1 MAIALGVASG
11 AFRVAAEENDFT
23 YQSLTNLGPC
33 ASSRVLLMNNDT
45 NPTCPIQGQGYYD
58 TSNTVAVGQTY
69 WWHDDTPITEEYQ
82 PGWHVNLD
90 VNLLDGIRHIL
101 YQRREEGSPPVKL
114 WELVNCRAGS
124 AAVKYPAEWGVPGFN
139 YLPWSSTCLPINSG
153 YCDGKIPDAWDDSLE
168 IGPNSNGVR
177 QVATVV
183 MRASTDSVIYSPVYE
198 DGIGEIYFDVVN
210 QNVYAR
216 NSHIAVEIATSLKN
230 DLDEDTDASGGDFEG
245 EEDTSKYEWVRYPCD
260 VFSVEGGQTES
271 VFVGVEEVKVSVTA
285 GLNKQFYRVRVKVN
299 YLDDIRFR
307 IVRTRVDSSAGTHS
321 VTHEKLYDYGDL
333 MLVDNIIVSYPT
345 PKAVLSPTG
354 IDSEGERFA
363 NIGKVGAFTEPML
376 SKGLD
381 TAKARMTYTAETNDL
396 PPFIDWKATVTNSDF
411 VWRWNYLNQAHGPW
425 TTNKMSLAEN
435 GTELVADTPI
445 SVTNRIGDIEYYY
458 VADVAGS
465 QYKFFDF
472 ANDTQIPMP
481 AAEGASSKVR
491 YPDTSTGASNYWS
504 RIREGVSPWQEMHLE
519 AFVIT
524 NAQKVLVATN
534 NWTMELIDDHMWR
547 GFVHTPTNYAGC
559 VANIR
564 FVGKNMWE
572 SNGVKPSVSS
582 KTWYFPIGE
591 ITEIPMGGVAIESLP
606 EGGQEQDIVLDATS
620 GYLIFEFN
628 DKSGAFTLNR
638 AEYQDFNKWTPT
650 AGQEENKYIGN
661 YVNTSYVGRAKQ
673 EFTLD
678 VGNWPMSRSSSA
690 YWWENFDAM
699 AGNKDY
705 PFGVPFGLNRQT
717 PNGWVASHGMFING
731 MFSLS
736 TNKTTYGMALQMQGR
751 GLGTM
756 SLIDPADVPQGIGT
770 VSFTARLAQYLEFGD
785 FFYYV
790 DGTSKKNY
798 AISAKAA
805 MTNHRQSHY
814 DGSMGSPSM
823 SLVTY
828 YRPGKG
834 CYEFRITRIYA
845 TYNNFWDNYGR
856 MELALYKWS
865 KTTDP
870 ETGDPAW
877 EAKKLTSLVA
887 GNDSGKFKNYM
898 VPVGTGTN
906 IIDNA
911 NWSSIY
917 FAAYNNADGSTYI
930 EGALGVN
937 PNNTSI
943 AYNDFKVKDNA
954 MKVVSFTDTDH
965 PLTKGS
971 FGVCSCECPGTFGSI
986 QIHEVSGKGPYKD
999 SSSGTFSTGKFAA
1012 CPTSGSVDD
1021 GKSTLWIQRTLAD
1034 GDWGSSSPNRIVTW
1048 DENDQNNYIGTYT
1061 KGLCAAPLTQKLYLK
1076 MAPHGESSRWTDSGL
1091 DLTLTSFITNHVVFS
1106 PRTTT
1111 PANIQISVGGNS
1123 GSPRTDVV
1131 IDNIQLSQW
1140 AGDESVSSDLGSTAK
1155 WAFTDAWIAGTTNDV
1170 YQGAGSKSDDPAAF
1184 VTPCGY
1190 YVKQLSDTEFIYV
1203 FTNTTAGALGNYATF
1218 VPKQDMIV
1226 KELFVLGAGAGGG
1239 PGGGGGGGGNAIW
1252 VTNSVEYTAGEEG
1265 ITVYVG
1271 NGGGGGTTRYS
1282 ANAIT
1287 PSAPG
1292 NGGASYV
1299 KLKNPLKPTEVQT
1312 YQGYGGYYGGT
1323 FRDGYDKG
1331 NGSAS
1336 GGGAGGGSART
1347 NTVRA
1352 AGREIYAAGFGGRA
1366 DGGAPGGGGGGGLRG
1381 VAPGTGS
1388 SYGAGNA
1395 TKPTSVIYPGSDGS
1409 DGIGGA
1415 NGGKGGD
1422 GFPISVMGESEVRYA
1437 IGELLGDNDAWLGGG
1452 GGGGSGINTEEKYKK
1467 LWGAGAY
1474 SPGGAGKGGGGQGGL
1489 YTAGSYNTN
1498 YQLAMGYEGKPFTGG
1513 GGGGGTFHNPVTN
1526 GSAAA
1531 SNWIIGGGKGGGG
1544 LVVMHVKLKD
1554 RFVMLQPM
1562 RGNEKEPMSI
1572 RTPFLN
1578 GISLLSFSWE
1588 SAHSNAVLKVQIATN
1603 GVDSSNIRSIS
1614 TSLSNGWSDF
1624 GEPITFSD
1632 MSDTERAK
1640 GSRNILIGLRAPITG
1655 IVRLLVDPSVVE
1667 EARKGSTNNLDS
1679 MYGTVVITGM
1689 KVFDE
1694 PELDDRSWW
1703 GWNIMPT
1710 YKLEWSSLYDPVTL
1724 GPGRSC
1730 GLNFSGVY
1738 SKDDIYRGGKPDY
1751 DPEFADDPETADYKK
1766 HDPFIQTPRFTNRIG
1781 AVMFKARVTETNLNE
1796 SGWVTISGCANPGEE
1811 DDAKWDVLTNIEV
1824 TASTTVFEPF
1834 LWRLPTTQSDYQAL
1848 RLTAFGAAEGR
1859 YHSEDSKQPFGAKG
1873 TSNPTPVQRVLI
1885 DEVVVTQ
1892 PMAPK
1897 ISLKNA
1903 YPFRKGTRDS
1913 ASIPAGRISSPD
1925 EQPLLNETFGMQVQV
1940 VPAGM
1945 EDELDVNSIKIYMA
1959 WYSGAS
1965 PWGYNNWKNE
1975 KYATKKVELKRASDW
1990 SEGNLVYRSDPN
2002 DANAFIPPQIAG
2014 ASGFQYVQYHI
2025 WAEYTNKN
2033 GIQQEP
2039 HHLTKKD
2046 WIRPS
2051 WYFGIDDPNDRP
2063 GSAFCAYTVLD
2074 SISPKRAWFNEI
2086 NIFDGDVN
2094 SASNQYLEVAVPQGF
2109 DVSQWRIECI
2119 RNGTYD
2125 VGQVATFGSGDIV
2138 PFKTSDAT
2146 NSYSFI
2152 ALQSPA
2158 TKSAGVHRNLNDGT
2172 WSAYAFERGAAERN
2186 NPYALRLI
2194 RPTGII
2200 EHEVVFMCTNTSTS
2214 FMSGI
2219 YEGSYMHSE
2228 LQRQY
2233 PDHDWVYAGA
2243 DAYAGSLG
2251 VYTSHGENTSCW
2263 TNTMRQT
2270 PGKVN
2275 LMADGTPQF
2284 INPDYFEPPSG
2295 TNLWIYANIASD
2307 SMNSLQMVVGDVT
2320 NTSAV
2325 IIVPQN
2331 LDGSFSTSIVYVVKK
2346 WFEMDRV
2353 VTNEVGKAGG
2363 LATVNPQS
2371 QSGTESI
2378 WTLDLSNLRISDP
2391 ESRKFEVTAYSK
2403 DSVEISK
2410 HIDKTDP
2417 YYPAIVDW
2425 LQNYDEGE
2433 IMLAEYWCSN
2443 RNVPITKADGSKYRL
2458 NLKQMY
2464 WLDIPPVGDAD
2475 KDGYSDWAL
2484 KGGMSSGCRPI
2495 SVINP
2500 IIGGLVT
2507 NIRFSVTLMI
2517 TNLVNASLTHGPNML
2532 RGLEPGS
2539 TSSNYNE
2546 NVSKNWDSAT
2556 FKITGALQNGVVNSI
2571 YRPLRWFT
2579 FGPDSFSADNG
2590 YTREIDIV
2598 DPSSKT
2604 SPGYSY
2610 EWYKHPGASVFY
2622 RWRIDHDT
2630 NRPPDTVYQLND
2642 RNALLGD

>member
-1 MAIALGVASG
+1 MGVLSK
-11 AFRVAAEENDFT
+11 
-23 YQSLTNLGPC
+23 S
-33 ASSRVLLMNNDT
+33 
-45 NPTCPIQGQGYYD
+45 
-58 TSNTVAVGQTY
+58 
-69 WWHDDTPITEEYQ
+69 
-82 PGWHVNLD
+82 
-90 VNLLDGIRHIL
+90 
-101 YQRREEGSPPVKL
+101 
-114 WELVNCRAGS
+114 
-124 AAVKYPAEWGVPGFN
+124 
-139 YLPWSSTCLPINSG
+139 
-153 YCDGKIPDAWDDSLE
+153 DDSSE
-168 IGPNSNGVR
+168 NGGR
-177 QVATVV
+177 
-183 MRASTDSVIYSPVYE
+183 
-198 DGIGEIYFDVVN
+198 
-210 QNVYAR
+210 
-216 NSHIAVEIATSLKN
+216 
-230 DLDEDTDASGGDFEG
+230 
-245 EEDTSKYEWVRYPCD
+245 
-260 VFSVEGGQTES
+260 
-271 VFVGVEEVKVSVTA
+271 
-285 GLNKQFYRVRVKVN
+285 
-299 YLDDIRFR
+299 
-307 IVRTRVDSSAGTHS
+307 
-321 VTHEKLYDYGDL
+321 
-333 MLVDNIIVSYPT
+333 
-345 PKAVLSPTG
+345 
-354 IDSEGERFA
+354 A
-363 NIGKVGAFTEPML
+363 NIGYVGAFTEPLL
-376 SKGLD
+376 SRGLEGAKPRMSFSAVTNGQPPWAVAKAEVSKATCAYRWKYLDQAYGPWKSNTVENVMVYEGTNVIWD
-381 TAKARMTYTAETNDL
+381 TAIEVPDKVGDVEYSYSA
-396 PPFIDWKATVTNSDF
+396 WVS
-411 VWRWNYLNQAHGPW
+411 
-425 TTNKMSLAEN
+425 
-435 GTELVADTPI
+435 GT
-445 SVTNRIGDIEYYY
+445 R
-458 VADVAGS
+458 
-465 QYKFFDF
+465 YKFFDF
-472 ANDTQIPMP
+472 ALDDGLAFPDD
-481 AAEGASSKVR
+481 AASATLVHAA
-491 YPDTSTGASNYWS
+491 TNYTS

-519 AFVIT
+519 ALVIT

-572 SNGVKPSVSS
+572 SNGVKPSVDS

-591 ITEIPMGGVAIESLP
+591 ITEIPMGGVAIEALP
-606 EGGQEQDIVLDATS
+606 EGGQEQDIVLDAS
-620 GYLIFEFN
+620 AGYLIFEFN

-650 AGQEENKYIGN
+650 AGQEENKYIGD

-678 VGNWPMSRSSSA
+678 FGSWPMSRSSSA

-785 FFYYV
+785 FYYYV
-790 DGTSKKNY
+790 DGTAKNNY

-805 MTNHRQSHY
+805 MTNHRQPYY

-898 VPVGTGTN
+898 VPVGSGTN

-911 NWSSIY
+911 NWSSVY

-930 EGALGVN
+930 EGALAVN
-937 PNNTSI
+937 PNSTSI
-943 AYNDFKVKDNA
+943 AYNDFTVKDNA
-954 MKVVSFTDTDH
+954 MKVVSFTDTDQ

-971 FGVCSCECPGTFGSI
+971 FGVCTCECPGTFGSI
-986 QIHEVSGKGPYKD
+986 QIHDVSGKGPYKD
-999 SSSGTFSTGKFAA
+999 PSSGAFSTGKFAA

-1170 YQGAGSKSDDPAAF
+1170 YQGAGSKADDPAAF

-1271 NGGGGGTTRYS
+1271 NGGGGGTGRYS
-1282 ANAIT
+1282 NNKVE

-1292 NGGASYV
+1292 NGGTSYV
-1299 KLKNPLKPTEVQT
+1299 RLKNPLKPTEVQQ
-1312 YQGYGGYYGGT
+1312 YQGYGGYYGGF

-1366 DGGAPGGGGGGGLRG
+1366 NGGAPGGGGGGGLRG

-1395 TKPTSVIYPGSDGS
+1395 AKPTSVIYPGSDGA

-1452 GGGGSGINTEEKYKK
+1452 GGGGSGINTEDKYKK

-1513 GGGGGTFHNPVTN
+1513 GGGGGTFHNPVTS

-1562 RGNEKEPMSI
+1562 RGNENDPMSI
-1572 RTPFLN
+1572 RTLFLN
-1578 GISLLSFSWE
+1578 GLSLLSFSWKQ
-1588 SAHSNAVLKVQIATN
+1588 AHSNAVLKVQIATN

-1624 GEPITFSD
+1624 GEPIRFAD
-1632 MSDTERAK
+1632 MDAATREL
-1640 GSRNILIGLRAPITG
+1640 GSTNILMGLRAPISG
-1655 IVRLLVDPSVVE
+1655 IVRLLVDPSVVA
-1667 EARKGSTNNLDS
+1667 EARKGSTNDLDS

-1710 YKLEWSSLYDPVTL
+1710 YRLEWSSLYDPVTL

-1796 SGWVTISGCANPGEE
+1796 SGWVTISACINPGEE

-2033 GIQQEP
+2033 GIQQDP

-2086 NIFDGDVN
+2086 NMFDGNVN

-2109 DVSQWRIECI
+2109 DVTQWRIECI

-2172 WSAYAFERGAAERN
+2172 WSSYAFERGSAERN

-2219 YEGSYMHSE
+2219 YEGSYMHAE
-2228 LQRQY
+2228 LKRQY

-2243 DAYAGSLG
+2243 DAYSGSLG
-2251 VYTSHGENTSCW
+2251 VYTSHGESTSCW

-2295 TNLWIYANIASD
+2295 TNLWIYANVAPG
-2307 SMNSLQMVVGDVT
+2307 SMNSLQMVIGDVT

-2353 VTNEVGKAGG
+2353 VTNEVGKSGG
-2363 LATVNPQS
+2363 IAAVNPQS

-2433 IMLAEYWCSN
+2433 IRLAEFWSN
-2443 RNVPITKADGSKYRL
+2443 SGNAPVRKADGTKYL
-2458 NLKQMY
+2458 LSLKQMY
-2464 WLDIPPVGDAD
+2464 WLDIPPVGRAAND
-2475 KDGYSDWAL
+2475 DGSSEWAL
-2484 KGGMSSGCRPI
+2484 KGGMSSGSHPV

-2500 IIGGLVT
+2500 VTGAAMT
-2507 NIRFSVTLMI
+2507 NIRCSVTLMI
-2517 TNLVNASLTHGPNML
+2517 TNLVEASLTRAPDML

-2539 TSSNYNE
+2539 TSRDYDE
-2546 NVSKNWDSAT
+2546 NVSGNWDSVT
-2556 FKITGALQNGVVNSI
+2556 FKITGALQNGAVNSI

-2579 FGPDSFSADNG
+2579 FGPDSFSATNG
-2590 YTREIDIV
+2590 YTRTIDIV
-2598 DPSSKT
+2598 DPFSKT